1 MNPNSLFGRQ
11 QGGAFQA
18 PSNTNKTGGM
28 FQAFR
33 QEGSTN
39 PPQNVAFRQTATFG
53 QPSAF
58 SQPSVFGQSPAFGQ
72 TPSLGQDSV
81 FGQSGGLG
89 QASGQTSTFSSISQP
104 PAFGQSSLGQGSSG
118 FSGAPPPSY
127 VQATGQIQ
135 SSGFGQMPAFGQ
147 SAAFGQPPAYGQ
159 QQAPAF
165 GLSSGISQASSGP
178 TTTTTAGSAQP
189 LSFGQSPFGQ
199 SPPSATT
206 TSFATTQSVVQ
217 SGGFSTSEFSFKPS
231 NEVLFKPIF
240 SASPEPA
247 NPQPASASEQPFGG
261 TTTTQPSFSTKD
273 SSGPASSGFSLLTG
287 AKSGPLGFSFSQPA
301 VAPSISASI
310 ATTSLAQKDPLSI
323 GSGRSLQFTFSQPSA
338 LSSTNS
344 SSSTAAP
351 QPAPVPSSPSSF
363 SFSTKVLQ
371 SQPAPPMSLFGGVG
385 FGQTSTFGDL
395 KTEAQAEE
403 KVGDESTREVTMLGR
418 LGKGTKRKEEPVSP
432 KATSRKPAQSEDA
445 QAEARADL
453 PRHPSKRPLLR
464 SSRGPVGG
472 LFSRAMSGIMKST
485 ANSVR
490 RDPVKEEQQPPGWGE
505 GERADTQAPIS
516 LRPATPPSAQAP
528 TREVLE
534 KAEVTGSVEAP
545 DPDAETKTPA
555 RRRQRSES
563 TDSLGGMSPN
573 DATILQCKSI
583 PLSLN
588 KKNVIEKHFGRFGKV
603 CRVYCRPHKNLAI
616 VHFQDHASAAKAKKK
631 GKMLHRQEIV
641 IFWQRKKHSPGKKG
655 VRAPEG
661 EEEERDRDNQVSD
674 TSLGGFQSSSPL
686 RKPLPRAP
694 ALSST
699 VNLSRSSPVKK
710 PSIAK
715 SLQFE
720 SEPQQDSSSEGQSSE
735 RPVPSS
741 LLHLIG
747 QLAET
752 AEEKYRFLEQRDKI
766 LRAGRPKRTDLEL
779 SFFVG
784 TCPDMCPE
792 KERYMRETRNQLS
805 CFEVVPDTDRVDHV
819 AAIKEYSRSSADQE
833 EPLPY
838 ELRPL
843 PVLSMT
849 MDYLVTQIMDQ
860 GHDNYRDWYDFVW
873 NRTRGIRKDI
883 TQQHLCDP
891 LTVSLIEKCTRFH
904 VHCAH
909 HLCQEHMMTFDA
921 KINNENMTKCLQSLK
936 EMYQDLSTRGVYCPQ
951 EAEFRQYNV
960 LLKLDVGDVLR
971 EVQQFR
977 DEVRNSPEVKFA
989 VQAFAALNS
998 NNFVRFFKLVKSAS
1012 YLAGCLLHRY
1022 FNQVRGKALG
1032 TLNNAHTAGLQRST
1046 IFPLEDLVRMLMF
1059 EDAAEATDFIQ
1070 QFGLNVSGGLVE
1082 LSRTAWQEPD
1092 LNLPQVK
1099 SDVIMAKRAVLIGEV
1114 VNGGPLPNPPQ
1125 HAPVCSFD
1133 AHNKYWGEGPLAE
1146 PTLFRSSPV
1155 AVTVPAFTLQKPE
1168 VKAQPEV
1175 ELQPQ
1180 NKPVM
1185 LLAEPRLFGDLPP
1198 PYPGLATA
1206 TEPAQPLQGTDETGE
1221 PEPAQPTVQVHPAAD
1236 LQQQLFQPIDVA
1248 QTQPVRP
1255 PSPPP
1260 KPEPIYSDEDIL
1272 AELECVVEEVL
1283 EAVVQEVASAGAD
1296 YAAAALSAS
1305 SVHMEAVVSEVV
1317 EQMLWEVSTAEVQ
1330 AERERLAEEKR
1341 RIEEAR
1347 RKQEHEVFLAQFS
1360 DSLCSEISQE
1370 VLTECIQETAA
1381 SEIQLA
1387 MEEEAACVARC
1398 SEEVCSFLVEETLDK
1413 EIFLMVEDI
1422 LEAELQRIQKYIK
1435 RWRDVVAVRRQL
1447 KRQMRGF
1454 PAAPCCVDPRY
1465 KLKALAP
1472 SAPSQPS
1479 MDCLA
1484 RGMVN
1489 LGNAGYMA
1497 LSSTRLLKMRQ
1508 EAIHQMRVHF
1518 YYQQLLNES
1527 VWTPLD
1533 MPTLVVENVP
1543 NPPDRI
1549 FWKATLLLPSDHESV
1564 ASIADRILTDWL
1576 ETKFGVGES
1585 ANDTEKEQEG
1595 TLRTLCI
1602 TNGLREAGEKTHK
1615 VHISIKASRGP
1626 LSEEGLSNLEEGQE
1640 LQGTGALLMLLPA
1653 PSPGSEDQDVPML
1666 SALLQ
1671 LKQLQQANIW
1681 DCSLPLAI
1689 LVPGPHNTQKLEEDL
1704 MLQTLVEDGLI
1715 SEHVFVHIPETTS
1728 DLQGSE
1734 QVSQAVRWLLA
1745 RAPVPALLSSQTLV
1759 HFVEAGLG
1767 REFSARLYSHRQ
1779 DRAGAG
1785 LARQH
1790 PTPVIKLYNAVLA
1803 FLADLVSSQY
1813 LSSLSWP
1820 PGEFALPET
1829 RDLVPHLGWNSP
1841 QHLAWLRTAVVSLQI
1856 PSWDIPANTASW
1868 PQLCSA
1874 IFQYAGQ
1881 IPTSRHSQPLL
1892 MSRLENLL
1900 ERVRCSTAGA
1910 QDHWEEEGPSF
1921 QQVPWDEVVALCIDH
1936 KLKDWQPPD
1945 SPVCD
1950 DAVTEDG
1957 EVLVYFPKEGLK
1969 GFQPPAEWT
1978 EAVSLTHREKQQE
1991 TQGDSPGGLAAL
2003 SPFFRASP
2011 GGLAA
2016 LPPLRQ
2022 KLFRSLV
2029 DRPDRFAPCHTLDIT
2044 HTPSLRDLLPH
2055 KVLHGL
2061 QEERAHSQRCEEQL
2075 QRWLE
2080 VEPLDSLS
2088 MPLFMP
2094 SSLLSMT
2101 NIMAPI
2107 RTSGGAST
2115 ATQEAESEDPLEK
2128 AERDW
2133 LKGAPVS
2140 MAQRLKELDRLL
2152 LASREEE
2159 LACGL
2164 KLNSLLNIVED

>member
-39 PPQNVAFRQTATFG
+39 PPQNIAFRQTATFG

-81 FGQSGGLG
+81 FVQSGGLG
-89 QASGQTSTFSSISQP
+89 QVSGQTSTFSSISQP
-104 PAFGQSSLGQGSSG
+104 PTFGQASLGQGSSG
-118 FSGAPPPSY
+118 FSGPPPPSY
-127 VQATGQIQ
+127 GQATGQSQ
-135 SSGFGQMPAFGQ
+135 SSGFGQMPT
-147 SAAFGQPPAYGQ
+147 
-159 QQAPAF
+159 PAF

-178 TTTTTAGSAQP
+178 TSTTTAGSAQP
-189 LSFGQSPFGQ
+189 LSFGQSHVGQ
-199 SPPSATT
+199 PQPSTTT
-206 TSFATTQSVVQ
+206 TSFATAQSVVK

-247 NPQPASASEQPFGG
+247 NPQPAAASEQPFGG
-261 TTTTQPSFSTKD
+261 ATTTQPSFSTKD
-273 SSGPASSGFSLLTG
+273 SSGPACSGFSLLTG

-323 GSGRSLQFTFSQPSA
+323 GSGRSLQFTFSQPST

-371 SQPAPPMSLFGGVG
+371 SQPAPPMSLFGGVS

-395 KTEAQAEE
+395 KTEALAEE
-403 KVGDESTREVTMLGR
+403 KVGDEESTREGTVFGR

-432 KATSRKPAQSEDA
+432 KAAPRKPAQSEDA

-528 TREVLE
+528 TRE
-534 KAEVTGSVEAP
+534 
-545 DPDAETKTPA
+545 TPA
-555 RRRQRSES
+555 RRRQRGES
-563 TDSLGGMSPN
+563 TDSLGGMSPT

-631 GKMLHRQEIV
+631 GKMLHRQEIA

-655 VRAPEG
+655 DRAPEG
-661 EEEERDRDNQVSD
+661 KEEDGDNQVSN
-674 TSLGGFQSSSPL
+674 TSLGGFQSCSPL

-699 VNLSRSSPVKK
+699 INLSRSSPVKK

-747 QLAET
+747 QVAET

-805 CFEVVPDTDRVDHV
+805 CFEVVPDTERVDHV

-1022 FNQVRGKALG
+1022 FNQVRGKALR
-1032 TLNNAHTAGLQRST
+1032 TLNNAHTVGIQRST

-1099 SDVIMAKRAVLIGEV
+1099 SDVIMAKRSVLIGEV

-1125 HAPVCSFD
+1125 HSPVCSFD
-1133 AHNKYWGEGPLAE
+1133 AHNKYCGEGPLAE
-1146 PTLFRSSPV
+1146 PTLT
-1155 AVTVPAFTLQKPE
+1155 A
-1168 VKAQPEV
+1168 PEV

-1180 NKPVM
+1180 NKPVR

-1198 PYPGLATA
+1198 PYPGLVTA

-1260 KPEPIYSDEDIL
+1260 KPEPIYSDEVRERETPSGLML
-1272 AELECVVEEVL
+1272 ACLSGSVS
-1283 EAVVQEVASAGAD
+1283 QMGSR
-1296 YAAAALSAS
+1296 LSAS
-1305 SVHMEAVVSEVV
+1305 SGHMEAVVSEVV
-1317 EQMLWEVSTAEVQ
+1317 EQMLREVSIAEIQ

-1347 RKQEHEVFLAQFS
+1347 LHEVFLAQFS

-1387 MEEEAACVARC
+1387 TEEEAACVARC

-1497 LSSTRLLKMRQ
+1497 LSSTRLLKMRK

-1576 ETKFGVGES
+1576 EMKFGIDES
-1585 ANDTEKEQEG
+1585 ANDTEQEG

-1626 LSEEGLSNLEEGQE
+1626 LSEEGLSNLEEAQE

-1681 DCSLPLAI
+1681 DCPLPLAI

-1728 DLQGSE
+1728 DLHGSE

-1745 RAPVPALLSSQTLV
+1745 RAPAPSLLSSQTLV

-1790 PTPVIKLYNAVLA
+1790 PAPVIKLYNAVLA

-1856 PSWDIPANTASW
+1856 PSWDMPANTASW

-1950 DAVTEDG
+1950 G
-1957 EVLVYFPKEGLK
+1957 EMTIGLSTLSALVKAYSSTL
-1969 GFQPPAEWT
+1969 
-1978 EAVSLTHREKQQE
+1978 
-1991 TQGDSPGGLAAL
+1991 
-2003 SPFFRASP
+2003 
-2011 GGLAA
+2011 GLAA
-2016 LPPLRQ
+2016 LPPFRQ

-2029 DRPDRFAPCHTLDIT
+2029 DRPDRFTPCHTLDIT
-2044 HTPSLRDLLPH
+2044 HTPSPRDLLPH

-2080 VEPLDSLS
+2080 VEPLDTLS

-2094 SSLLSMT
+2094 SSLLSTT

-2107 RTSGGAST
+2107 
-2115 ATQEAESEDPLEK
+2115 QSEDPLEK

>member
-1 MNPNSLFGRQ
+1 
-11 QGGAFQA
+11 
-18 PSNTNKTGGM
+18 
-28 FQAFR
+28 
-33 QEGSTN
+33 
-39 PPQNVAFRQTATFG
+39 
-53 QPSAF
+53 
-58 SQPSVFGQSPAFGQ
+58 
-72 TPSLGQDSV
+72 
-81 FGQSGGLG
+81 
-89 QASGQTSTFSSISQP
+89 
-104 PAFGQSSLGQGSSG
+104 
-118 FSGAPPPSY
+118 
-127 VQATGQIQ
+127 
-135 SSGFGQMPAFGQ
+135 MPAFGQ
-147 SAAFGQPPAYGQ
+147 SAAFGQPPAYGH

-165 GLSSGISQASSGP
+165 GLSSGISQASSVP
-178 TTTTTAGSAQP
+178 TTTTTAGSAQS

-199 SPPSATT
+199 PPPSATT
-206 TSFATTQSVVQ
+206 TSFATAQSVVQ

-403 KVGDESTREVTMLGR
+403 KVGDNESTREVTVLGR

-432 KATSRKPAQSEDA
+432 KAASRKPAQSEDA

-534 KAEVTGSVEAP
+534 KAEATG
-545 DPDAETKTPA
+545 K
-555 RRRQRSES
+555 RQRSES

-583 PLSLN
+583 PLNLN

-641 IFWQRKKHSPGKKG
+641 IFWQRKKHSK
-655 VRAPEG
+655 
-661 EEEERDRDNQVSD
+661 
-674 TSLGGFQSSSPL
+674 SLWPHPPILQNTL
-686 RKPLPRAP
+686 L
-694 ALSST
+694 L
-699 VNLSRSSPVKK
+699 SSPVKK

-805 CFEVVPDTDRVDHV
+805 CFEVVPDTERVDHV

-1022 FNQVRGKALG
+1022 FNQVRGKALR
-1032 TLNNAHTAGLQRST
+1032 TLNNAHTAGSQRST

-1059 EDAAEATDFIQ
+1059 EDDAEATDFIQ

-1133 AHNKYWGEGPLAE
+1133 AHNKYWGEGPPMSSNSLSVSL
-1146 PTLFRSSPV
+1146 PLF
-1155 AVTVPAFTLQKPE
+1155 L
-1168 VKAQPEV
+1168 
-1175 ELQPQ
+1175 
-1180 NKPVM
+1180 
-1185 LLAEPRLFGDLPP
+1185 G
-1198 PYPGLATA
+1198 
-1206 TEPAQPLQGTDETGE
+1206 
-1221 PEPAQPTVQVHPAAD
+1221 
-1236 LQQQLFQPIDVA
+1236 
-1248 QTQPVRP
+1248 
-1255 PSPPP
+1255 
-1260 KPEPIYSDEDIL
+1260 
-1272 AELECVVEEVL
+1272 
-1283 EAVVQEVASAGAD
+1283 
-1296 YAAAALSAS
+1296 
-1305 SVHMEAVVSEVV
+1305 
-1317 EQMLWEVSTAEVQ
+1317 
-1330 AERERLAEEKR
+1330 
-1341 RIEEAR
+1341 R

-1370 VLTECIQETAA
+1370 VLTECIQETAYFPQKVLHNKKTCKLP
-1381 SEIQLA
+1381 SHPL
-1387 MEEEAACVARC
+1387 
-1398 SEEVCSFLVEETLDK
+1398 SPYFFLSV
-1413 EIFLMVEDI
+1413 
-1422 LEAELQRIQKYIK
+1422 

-1564 ASIADRILTDWL
+1564 ASIAD
-1576 ETKFGVGES
+1576 
-1585 ANDTEKEQEG
+1585 
-1595 TLRTLCI
+1595 
-1602 TNGLREAGEKTHK
+1602 
-1615 VHISIKASRGP
+1615 
-1626 LSEEGLSNLEEGQE
+1626 
-1640 LQGTGALLMLLPA
+1640 
-1653 PSPGSEDQDVPML
+1653 
-1666 SALLQ
+1666 
-1671 LKQLQQANIW
+1671 
-1681 DCSLPLAI
+1681 
-1689 LVPGPHNTQKLEEDL
+1689 
-1704 MLQTLVEDGLI
+1704 
-1715 SEHVFVHIPETTS
+1715 
-1728 DLQGSE
+1728 
-1734 QVSQAVRWLLA
+1734 SQAVRWLLA

-1785 LARQH
+1785 LAGQH
-1790 PTPVIKLYNAVLA
+1790 PAPVIKLYNAVLA

-1978 EAVSLTHREKQQE
+1978 EAVSLTHREKQA
-1991 TQGDSPGGLAAL
+1991 SPGGLAAL

-2101 NIMAPI
+2101 NIMTPI

-2115 ATQEAESEDPLEK
+2115 ATQ
-2128 AERDW
+2128 
-2133 LKGAPVS
+2133 V
-2140 MAQRLKELDRLL
+2140 RLSSHTHTRTYICTHIY
-2152 LASREEE
+2152 AHT
-2159 LACGL
+2159 
-2164 KLNSLLNIVED
+2164 

>member
-1 MNPNSLFGRQ
+1 SSHTDP
-11 QGGAFQA
+11 
-18 PSNTNKTGGM
+18 
-28 FQAFR
+28 FR
-33 QEGSTN
+33 GEI
-39 PPQNVAFRQTATFG
+39 
-53 QPSAF
+53 
-58 SQPSVFGQSPAFGQ
+58 QPSVFGQSPAFGQ

-89 QASGQTSTFSSISQP
+89 QTSGQTSTFSSISQP

-118 FSGAPPPSY
+118 FG
-127 VQATGQIQ
+127 G
-135 SSGFGQMPAFGQ
+135 
-147 SAAFGQPPAYGQ
+147 
-159 QQAPAF
+159 
-165 GLSSGISQASSGP
+165 ASSGP

-189 LSFGQSPFGQ
+189 LSFGQPQ
-199 SPPSATT
+199 PSATT
-206 TSFATTQSVVQ
+206 TSFATAQSVVQ
-217 SGGFSTSEFSFKPS
+217 SRGFSTSEFSFKPS

-240 SASPEPA
+240 SACPEPA
-247 NPQPASASEQPFGG
+247 NPQPTAASEQPFG
-261 TTTTQPSFSTKD
+261 
-273 SSGPASSGFSLLTG
+273 FSLLTG
-287 AKSGPLGFSFSQPA
+287 
-301 VAPSISASI
+301 
-310 ATTSLAQKDPLSI
+310 
-323 GSGRSLQFTFSQPSA
+323 FTFSQPSA
-338 LSSTNS
+338 LSSNN
-344 SSSTAAP
+344 SSTATL

-371 SQPAPPMSLFGGVG
+371 SQPAPPMSLFGAVS

-395 KTEAQAEE
+395 KTEAPAEE
-403 KVGDESTREVTMLGR
+403 KVGDDESTREVTVFGR
-418 LGKGTKRKEEPVSP
+418 VGKGTKRKEEPASP
-432 KATSRKPAQSEDA
+432 KAAPRKPAQSEDA

-516 LRPATPPSAQAP
+516 LRPATPPSAQVP

-534 KAEVTGSVEAP
+534 KAEVT
-545 DPDAETKTPA
+545 DAETKTPA
-555 RRRQRSES
+555 RRRQRRES
-563 TDSLGGMSPN
+563 TDSLGGMSPT

-641 IFWQRKKHSPGKKG
+641 IFWQRKKHNIKK
-655 VRAPEG
+655 
-661 EEEERDRDNQVSD
+661 D
-674 TSLGGFQSSSPL
+674 TLFL
-686 RKPLPRAP
+686 
-694 ALSST
+694 
-699 VNLSRSSPVKK
+699 SSPVKK
-710 PSIAK
+710 PSIVK
-715 SLQFE
+715 TLQFE
-720 SEPQQDSSSEGQSSE
+720 SEPQQDSSSEGQSSD

-752 AEEKYRFLEQRDKI
+752 AEEKYRLLEQRDKI

-805 CFEVVPDTDRVDHV
+805 CFEVIPDTERVDHV

-989 VQAFAALNS
+989 VHAFAALNS

-1012 YLAGCLLHRY
+1012 YLASCLLHRY
-1022 FNQVRGKALG
+1022 FNQVRGKALR
-1032 TLNNAHTAGLQRST
+1032 TLNNAHTAGSQRST

-1070 QFGLNVSGGLVE
+1070 QFGLNISGGLVE

-1099 SDVIMAKRAVLIGEV
+1099 SDIIMAKRAVLIGEV
-1114 VNGGPLPNPPQ
+1114 VNGGSLPNPPQ

-1146 PTLFRSSPV
+1146 PTLAAVFRSSPV
-1155 AVTVPAFTLQKPE
+1155 AVT
-1168 VKAQPEV
+1168 
-1175 ELQPQ
+1175 
-1180 NKPVM
+1180 
-1185 LLAEPRLFGDLPP
+1185 
-1198 PYPGLATA
+1198 
-1206 TEPAQPLQGTDETGE
+1206 
-1221 PEPAQPTVQVHPAAD
+1221 
-1236 LQQQLFQPIDVA
+1236 
-1248 QTQPVRP
+1248 
-1255 PSPPP
+1255 
-1260 KPEPIYSDEDIL
+1260 
-1272 AELECVVEEVL
+1272 ELESVVEEVL
-1283 EAVVQEVASAGAD
+1283 EEVVWEVASTGAD
-1296 YAAAALSAS
+1296 YAAAALGAS
-1305 SVHMEAVVSEVV
+1305 SGHMEAVVSEVV
-1317 EQMLWEVSTAEVQ
+1317 EQMLREVSTAEVQ

-1347 RKQEHEVFLAQFS
+1347 LVRDSILTLAANPYAKCMHCFPQKVLHNKKTCKLPSPHPLSPYFFLS
-1360 DSLCSEISQE
+1360 
-1370 VLTECIQETAA
+1370 V
-1381 SEIQLA
+1381 
-1387 MEEEAACVARC
+1387 
-1398 SEEVCSFLVEETLDK
+1398 
-1413 EIFLMVEDI
+1413 
-1422 LEAELQRIQKYIK
+1422 

-1564 ASIADRILTDWL
+1564 ASIADSCTDFVCVCC
-1576 ETKFGVGES
+1576 TY
-1585 ANDTEKEQEG
+1585 Q
-1595 TLRTLCI
+1595 
-1602 TNGLREAGEKTHK
+1602 
-1615 VHISIKASRGP
+1615 ASRGP
-1626 LSEEGLSNLEEGQE
+1626 LSEEGLSNLEEAQE

-1681 DCSLPLAI
+1681 DCPLPLAI

-1745 RAPVPALLSSQTLV
+1745 RAPAPSLLSSQTLV

-1767 REFSARLYSHRQ
+1767 REFSARLYGHRQ

-1790 PTPVIKLYNAVLA
+1790 PAPVIKLYNAVLA
-1803 FLADLVSSQY
+1803 FLADLVSSQH

-1856 PSWDIPANTASW
+1856 PSWEMPANTASW

-1874 IFQYAGQ
+1874 IFQYASQ

-1900 ERVRCSTAGA
+1900 ERVRCSTTGA
-1910 QDHWEEEGPSF
+1910 QDHWEEGPSF

-1950 DAVTEDG
+1950 G
-1957 EVLVYFPKEGLK
+1957 EMTIGLSTLSALLK
-1969 GFQPPAEWT
+1969 AYSST
-1978 EAVSLTHREKQQE
+1978 L
-1991 TQGDSPGGLAAL
+1991 GDIFRLAAL
-2003 SPFFRASP
+2003 PPFFRASP

-2016 LPPLRQ
+2016 FPPLRQ

-2029 DRPDRFAPCHTLDIT
+2029 DWPERSAPCHTLDIT
-2044 HTPSLRDLLPH
+2044 HTPSPRDLLPH

-2094 SSLLSMT
+2094 SSLLSAT

-2115 ATQEAESEDPLEK
+2115 ATQVRLSSCAHTYTHTHTYMCTHTHVHIYAHTCTHKLKKNTILQCLEK
-2128 AERDW
+2128 
-2133 LKGAPVS
+2133 VHT
-2140 MAQRLKELDRLL
+2140 
-2152 LASREEE
+2152 
-2159 LACGL
+2159 
-2164 KLNSLLNIVED
+2164 I

>member
-18 PSNTNKTGGM
+18 SSNTNKTGGM
-28 FQAFR
+28 FQAFG

-39 PPQNVAFRQTATFG
+39 PPQNVAFGQTATFG

-58 SQPSVFGQSPAFGQ
+58 SQPSVFGQSLAFGQ
-72 TPSLGQDSV
+72 TPSLGQSSV

-118 FSGAPPPSY
+118 FGGAPPPSY
-127 VQATGQIQ
+127 GQATGQSQ
-135 SSGFGQMPAFGQ
+135 SSGFGQTPAFGQ
-147 SAAFGQPPAYGQ
+147 SSAFGQPPAYGQ
-159 QQAPAF
+159 QQTPAF
-165 GLSSGISQASSGP
+165 SLSSGISQASSGP
-178 TTTTTAGSAQP
+178 TTTTTTGSAQP
-189 LSFGQSPFGQ
+189 LAFGQSPIGQ
-199 SPPSATT
+199 PQPSATT
-206 TSFATTQSVVQ
+206 TSFGTAQSVVQ
-217 SGGFSTSEFSFKPS
+217 SRGFSTSEFSFKPS

-240 SASPEPA
+240 SASPELA
-247 NPQPASASEQPFGG
+247 NPQPATASEQPFGG
-261 TTTTQPSFSTKD
+261 ATTTQPSFSTKD
-273 SSGPASSGFSLLTG
+273 SSGPANSGFSLLTG

-310 ATTSLAQKDPLSI
+310 ATTSLTQKDPLTSSV

-338 LSSTNS
+338 LSSTN
-344 SSSTAAP
+344 SSTAAP

-371 SQPAPPMSLFGGVG
+371 SQPAPPMSLFGGVS

-395 KTEAQAEE
+395 KNEAPAEE
-403 KVGDESTREVTMLGR
+403 KVGDEESTREVTVFGR
-418 LGKGTKRKEEPVSP
+418 LGKGTKRKEEPANP
-432 KATSRKPAQSEDA
+432 KAAPGKPAQSEDA

-464 SSRGPVGG
+464 SSRGPMGG
-472 LFSRAMSGIMKST
+472 LFCRAMSGVLKSA

-490 RDPVKEEQQPPGWGE
+490 RDPMKEEQQPPGWGE

-516 LRPATPPSAQAP
+516 LRPATPPRAQAP

-534 KAEVTGSVEAP
+534 KAEETGSLEVP

-555 RRRQRSES
+555 RRRQRGES
-563 TDSLGGMSPN
+563 TDSLGGMSPT
-573 DATILQCKSI
+573 DATILQCKSV
-583 PLSLN
+583 PPSLN
-588 KKNVIEKHFGRFGKV
+588 KKNIIEKHFGRFGKV

-631 GKMLHRQEIV
+631 GKMLHRQEIFL
-641 IFWQRKKHSPGKKG
+641 FWQRKKHSPGKKG
-655 VRAPEG
+655 DRAQEG
-661 EEEERDRDNQVSD
+661 EEEESNRDNQVSD

-686 RKPLPRAP
+686 RKPLPRVP

-720 SEPQQDSSSEGQSSE
+720 SEPQQDSSSEGQSSD

-752 AEEKYRFLEQRDKI
+752 AEEKYRLLEQRDKI
-766 LRAGRPKRTDLEL
+766 MRAGRPKRTDLEL

-805 CFEVVPDTDRVDHV
+805 CFEVVPDTERVDHV

-849 MDYLVTQIMDQ
+849 MEYLVTQIMDQ

-936 EMYQDLSTRGVYCPQ
+936 EMYQDLATRGVYCPQ
-951 EAEFRQYNV
+951 EAEFRH
-960 LLKLDVGDVLR
+960 

-1022 FNQVRGKALG
+1022 FNQVRGKALR
-1032 TLNNAHTAGLQRST
+1032 TLNNAHTVGTQRST

-1059 EDAAEATDFIQ
+1059 QDASEATDFIQ
-1070 QFGLNVSGGLVE
+1070 QFGLNISGGLVE

-1114 VNGGPLPNPPQ
+1114 VNGGPLPSPPQ
-1125 HAPVCSFD
+1125 HVPVCSFD
-1133 AHNKYWGEGPLAE
+1133 AYNKYWGEGPLAE
-1146 PTLFRSSPV
+1146 PSPAAIFGSGPV

-1168 VKAQPEV
+1168 VKAQPDV
-1175 ELQPQ
+1175 DPRPQ
-1180 NKPVM
+1180 NKPAR

-1198 PYPGLATA
+1198 PYPGLATV

-1221 PEPAQPTVQVHPAAD
+1221 PEPTQPSIQVHPAAD
-1236 LQQQLFQPIDVA
+1236 LQQQLFQLIDVA
-1248 QTQPVRP
+1248 QPQPVRP

-1260 KPEPIYSDEDIL
+1260 KPEPVYSDEDIL

-1283 EAVVQEVASAGAD
+1283 EAVVWEVASAGAD
-1296 YAAAALSAS
+1296 YAAAALVAS
-1305 SVHMEAVVSEVV
+1305 SGHMEAVVSEVV
-1317 EQMLWEVSTAEVQ
+1317 EQMLREVSTAEVQ

-1341 RIEEAR
+1341 KIEEA
-1347 RKQEHEVFLAQFS
+1347 S

-1370 VLTECIQETAA
+1370 VLTECIKETAA
-1381 SEIQLA
+1381 SEIH
-1387 MEEEAACVARC
+1387 C
-1398 SEEVCSFLVEETLDK
+1398 LVEETLDK

-1435 RWRDVVAVRRQL
+1435 RQL

-1454 PAAPCCVDPRY
+1454 PAAPCCVDPRH

-1533 MPTLVVENVP
+1533 MPTLVVESVP
-1543 NPPDRI
+1543 NPPGRI

-1576 ETKFGVGES
+1576 ETKFGGGES
-1585 ANDTEKEQEG
+1585 AKVTEKEQEG

-1602 TNGLREAGEKTHK
+1602 TNGLREAGDMTHK

-1626 LSEEGLSNLEEGQE
+1626 LSEEGLSKMEEAHE

-1653 PSPGSEDQDVPML
+1653 PSPGSEDQDVPLL

-1681 DCSLPLAI
+1681 DCPLPLAI
-1689 LVPGPHNTQKLEEDL
+1689 LVPGPHDTQKLEEEL

-1734 QVSQAVRWLLA
+1734 QVSEAVRWLLA
-1745 RAPVPALLSSQTLV
+1745 RAPAPSLLSSQTLV

-1767 REFSARLYSHRQ
+1767 REFSARLYGHRQ

-1790 PTPVIKLYNAVLA
+1790 PAPVITLYNAVLA
-1803 FLADLVSSQY
+1803 FLADLVSSQH

-1856 PSWDIPANTASW
+1856 PSWDMPANTASW

-1874 IFQYAGQ
+1874 IFQYASQ

-1900 ERVRCSTAGA
+1900 ERVRCSTAAA
-1910 QDHWEEEGPSF
+1910 QDHWEEESPSF
-1921 QQVPWDEVVALCIDH
+1921 QQVPWDDVVALCIDH
-1936 KLKDWQPPD
+1936 KLKDWQHPD

-1957 EVLVYFPKEGLK
+1957 EVLVYFPKEGLN
-1969 GFQPPAEWT
+1969 GFQPPT
-1978 EAVSLTHREKQQE
+1978 E
-1991 TQGDSPGGLAAL
+1991 
-2003 SPFFRASP
+2003 ASP

-2029 DRPDRFAPCHTLDIT
+2029 DRPDRPAPCHTLDIT
-2044 HTPSLRDLLPH
+2044 HTPSPRDLLPH

-2080 VEPLDSLS
+2080 VESLDSIS

-2107 RTSGGAST
+2107 CTSGGGLRRPFG
-2115 ATQEAESEDPLEK
+2115 ESRARL
-2128 AERDW
+2128 AQGCACIH
-2133 LKGAPVS
+2133 GAAPEG
-2140 MAQRLKELDRLL
+2140 A
-2152 LASREEE
+2152 
-2159 LACGL
+2159 G
-2164 KLNSLLNIVED
+2164 

>member
-1 MNPNSLFGRQ
+1 
-11 QGGAFQA
+11 
-18 PSNTNKTGGM
+18 
-28 FQAFR
+28 
-33 QEGSTN
+33 
-39 PPQNVAFRQTATFG
+39 
-53 QPSAF
+53 
-58 SQPSVFGQSPAFGQ
+58 
-72 TPSLGQDSV
+72 
-81 FGQSGGLG
+81 
-89 QASGQTSTFSSISQP
+89 
-104 PAFGQSSLGQGSSG
+104 
-118 FSGAPPPSY
+118 
-127 VQATGQIQ
+127 
-135 SSGFGQMPAFGQ
+135 MPAFGQ

-534 KAEVTGSVEAP
+534 KAEVTG
-545 DPDAETKTPA
+545 K
-555 RRRQRSES
+555 RQRSES

-641 IFWQRKKHSPGKKG
+641 IFWQRKKHSKCLWPHPPILQTKLLLLSDIKKY
-655 VRAPEG
+655 
-661 EEEERDRDNQVSD
+661 
-674 TSLGGFQSSSPL
+674 TLL
-686 RKPLPRAP
+686 L
-694 ALSST
+694 
-699 VNLSRSSPVKK
+699 SSPVKK

-1155 AVTVPAFTLQKPE
+1155 AVTGMGAIAVQD
-1168 VKAQPEV
+1168 VQC
-1175 ELQPQ
+1175 
-1180 NKPVM
+1180 
-1185 LLAEPRLFGDLPP
+1185 LPTH
-1198 PYPGLATA
+1198 YPCL
-1206 TEPAQPLQGTDETGE
+1206 
-1221 PEPAQPTVQVHPAAD
+1221 
-1236 LQQQLFQPIDVA
+1236 
-1248 QTQPVRP
+1248 
-1255 PSPPP
+1255 
-1260 KPEPIYSDEDIL
+1260 IL
-1272 AELECVVEEVL
+1272 
-1283 EAVVQEVASAGAD
+1283 G
-1296 YAAAALSAS
+1296 
-1305 SVHMEAVVSEVV
+1305 
-1317 EQMLWEVSTAEVQ
+1317 
-1330 AERERLAEEKR
+1330 
-1341 RIEEAR
+1341 R

-1564 ASIADRILTDWL
+1564 ASIADSKYQDTSDSSVVVLTC
-1576 ETKFGVGES
+1576 TVCVCC
-1585 ANDTEKEQEG
+1585 TYQ
-1595 TLRTLCI
+1595 
-1602 TNGLREAGEKTHK
+1602 
-1615 VHISIKASRGP
+1615 ASRGP

-1689 LVPGPHNTQKLEEDL
+1689 LVGTPTTHDL

-1950 DAVTEDG
+1950 G
-1957 EVLVYFPKEGLK
+1957 EMTIGLSALLKAYFSTL
-1969 GFQPPAEWT
+1969 
-1978 EAVSLTHREKQQE
+1978 
-1991 TQGDSPGGLAAL
+1991 GDIS
-2003 SPFFRASP
+2003 RT
-2011 GGLAA
+2011 
-2016 LPPLRQ
+2016 
-2022 KLFRSLV
+2022 K
-2029 DRPDRFAPCHTLDIT
+2029 DKC
-2044 HTPSLRDLLPH
+2044 
-2055 KVLHGL
+2055 
-2061 QEERAHSQRCEEQL
+2061 
-2075 QRWLE
+2075 
-2080 VEPLDSLS
+2080 
-2088 MPLFMP
+2088 
-2094 SSLLSMT
+2094 SSL
-2101 NIMAPI
+2101 
-2107 RTSGGAST
+2107 
-2115 ATQEAESEDPLEK
+2115 
-2128 AERDW
+2128 
-2133 LKGAPVS
+2133 
-2140 MAQRLKELDRLL
+2140 
-2152 LASREEE
+2152 
-2159 LACGL
+2159 C
-2164 KLNSLLNIVED
+2164 

>member
-135 SSGFGQMPAFGQ
+135 SSGFGQMP
-147 SAAFGQPPAYGQ
+147 
-159 QQAPAF
+159 APAF

-528 TREVLE
+528 TRE
-534 KAEVTGSVEAP
+534 
-545 DPDAETKTPA
+545 TPA

-641 IFWQRKKHSPGKKG
+641 IFWQRKKHSKCLWPHPPILQTKLLLLSDIKKY
-655 VRAPEG
+655 
-661 EEEERDRDNQVSD
+661 
-674 TSLGGFQSSSPL
+674 TLL
-686 RKPLPRAP
+686 L
-694 ALSST
+694 
-699 VNLSRSSPVKK
+699 SSPVKK

-1155 AVTVPAFTLQKPE
+1155 A
-1168 VKAQPEV
+1168 PEV

-1260 KPEPIYSDEDIL
+1260 KPEPIYSDEVRERETPSGLML
-1272 AELECVVEEVL
+1272 ACLSGSVSQMGSRL
-1283 EAVVQEVASAGAD
+1283 
-1296 YAAAALSAS
+1296 ALWSSAS

-1347 RKQEHEVFLAQFS
+1347 LHEVFLAQFS

-1497 LSSTRLLKMRQ
+1497 LSSTRYWSYPALLWTS
-1508 EAIHQMRVHF
+1508 
-1518 YYQQLLNES
+1518 ES

-1945 SPVCD
+1945 N
-1950 DAVTEDG
+1950 AVTEDG

-2107 RTSGGAST
+2107 
-2115 ATQEAESEDPLEK
+2115 QSEDPLEK